1 MKLFSTMSVV
11 KCCQEMF
18 KIDLPSD
25 IIKKRLAKFEAA
37 CDDIVSC

>member
-1 MKLFSTMSVV
+1 MKLFSTKDMSVV

-25 IIKKRLAKFEAA
+25 IIKKRSSAKFEAA
-37 CDDIVSC
+37 CC